1 MPVKPTAG
9 VIGLGAM
16 GHQFAR
22 HLLAKGFDVTGYDVA
37 PACNEKAA
45 GIGARIAAT
54 AAAVGQASDVVIIMV
69 ATDDQVDGVIGREG
83 LLAAMKPGSVICVA
97 SSTSPET
104 ARRLEALC
112 QEKGVGLLDTPVVLG
127 QEAANNGTCTC
138 FVGGD
143 PAALDKARP
152 VLSAFSANV
161 MHLGGSG
168 SGQIAKMINN
178 LLLWSCITANFE
190 ALTFARKLG
199 ADVPKLIEALKYSSG
214 ANWSLARWGKSTGK
228 WDEKDMDVALELA
241 QDIKLPMPLAAHVD
255 QLMKSI
261 DQEKMKALLAPA
273 GDDR

>member
-1 MPVKPTAG
+1 MSGKVKAG

-22 HLLAKGFDVTGYDVA
+22 HMIARGFAVTGFDVA

-45 GIGARIAAT
+45 AIGVNVAGNVAEVGRAA
-54 AAAVGQASDVVIIMV
+54 DVVVIMV
-69 ATDDQVDGVIGREG
+69 ATDAQVEDVIGREG
-83 LLAAMKPGSVICVA
+83 LLAAMAPGSVICVA
-97 SSTSPET
+97 SSTDPNT
-104 ARRLEALC
+104 ARALEKRCLERGIA
-112 QEKGVGLLDTPVVLG
+112 LLDTPVVLG

-143 PAALDKARP
+143 EAAAEKARP
-152 VLSAFSANV
+152 VLACFSANV
-161 MHLGGSG
+161 LYLGASG

-199 ADVPKLIEALKYSSG
+199 ADIPKLIEAMKHSSG

-228 WDEKDMDVALELA
+228 WAEKDMDVALELA
-241 QDIKLPMPLAAHVD
+241 QEIRQPMPLAAHVD
-255 QLMKSI
+255 QLMKTI
-261 DQEKMKALLAPA
+261 DQARMRALLE
-273 GDDR
+273 